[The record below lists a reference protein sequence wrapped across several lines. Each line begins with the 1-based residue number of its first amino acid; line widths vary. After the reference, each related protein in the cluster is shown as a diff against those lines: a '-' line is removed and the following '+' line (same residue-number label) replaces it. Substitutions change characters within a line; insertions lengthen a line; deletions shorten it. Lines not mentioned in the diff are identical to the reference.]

1 MKNKKMRTVLTAGAL
16 ASVLLVGGIAAYFTD
31 FETATNTFTVGQVG
45 IELTEPNWVP
55 PTDITP
61 NQEITKD
68 PTITNNGA
76 NDAYVFMEVVV
87 PTYNIKTANADG
99 SVNQAADTELFTYE
113 LNTGWVEVGQ
123 AVKDMTKNTTT
134 HVYAY
139 ATGDTMTALANG
151 AKAPVLFKDEKVKFA
166 NVVED
171 HNLSVSSLDNPVN
184 MVVNGYAIQTSDI
197 NGVGADGKKA
207 PADVW
212 AVVDKQITENNSE
225 G

>member
-31 FETATNTFTVGQVG
+31 FETKTNTFTVGQVG
-45 IELTEPNWVP
+45 IQLEEPNWVP

-68 PTITNNGA
+68 PTITNNGV
-76 NDAYVFMEVVV
+76 NDAYVFMEVEV
-87 PTYNIKTANADG
+87 PSMNIVTANDDG
-99 SVNQAADTELFTYE
+99 SVNESAFTELFSYE
-113 LNTGWVEVGQ
+113 LNDGWVEVG
-123 AVKDMTKNTTT
+123 TKVENKAEGTTT

-139 ATGDTMTALANG
+139 ATNDTMTALAKG
-151 AKAPVLFKDEKVKFA
+151 AKAPVLFKGEKVKFA

-171 HNLSVSSLDNPVN
+171 DHLSVTSLDNHVD
-184 MVVNGYAIQTSDI
+184 MVVNGYAIQTNDI
-197 NGVGADGKKA
+197 NGVGVNGKKA

-212 AVVDKQITENNSE
+212 AVVDKQITENKLPR
-225 G
+225 

>member
-31 FETATNTFTVGQVG
+31 FETKTNTFTVGEVG
-45 IELTEPNWVP
+45 IELEEPKWTP
-55 PTDITP
+55 PTNIVP
-61 NQEITKD
+61 NQEMTKD
-68 PTITNNGA
+68 PTITNNA
-76 NDAYVFMEVVV
+76 VNDAYVFMEVVV

-99 SVNQAADTELFTYE
+99 SVNPAADTELFTYE

-123 AVKDMTKNTTT
+123 AVKDMAKNTTT

-139 ATGDTMTALANG
+139 AKDDAMTALG
-151 AKAPVLFKDEKVKFA
+151 KSAKAPVLFKDEKVKFV

-171 HNLSVSSLDNPVN
+171 NTLHVESLNDDVN
-184 MVVNGYAIQTSDI
+184 MIVNGYAIQTSGI
-197 NGVGADGKKA
+197 NGGKTA

-212 AVVDKQITENNSE
+212 LVVKTQIDGNKSPAA
-225 G
+225 